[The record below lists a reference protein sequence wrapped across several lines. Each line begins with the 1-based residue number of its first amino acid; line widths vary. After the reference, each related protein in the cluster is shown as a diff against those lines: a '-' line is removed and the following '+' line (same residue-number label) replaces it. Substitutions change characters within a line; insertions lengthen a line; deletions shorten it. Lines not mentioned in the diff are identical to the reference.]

1 MIRLE
6 MKNYNT
12 ILTEKQQKFW
22 HYYQINWL
30 NLTLLN
36 WQIWVSYRYEEILP
50 SDQSRVI
57 EQAKFAYSSL
67 GKVFEKQIKNN

>member
-12 ILTEKQQKFW
+12 ILREKQQKFW

-67 GKVFEKQIKNN
+67 GKVFEKQIRNN